1 MIPRSPKVSALI
13 VMAMASLLACF
24 PAFAQGGRP
33 NDLSELHAGFR
44 GITWGQSISDIQARG
59 IQFGGFEATGSAIN
73 VPVQGGT
80 AMNVNNIPVKMSFTF
95 IDKKYG
101 GLVIVPT
108 EESKAKELTAFFI
121 QQFGAPVFM
130 DQVSQRN
137 AWQDEKITIIMRE
150 TNKVITFIIMNN
162 DIFRQANLP
171 VEDFVAKGKPLTQPK
186 PGGI

>member
-1 MIPRSPKVSALI
+1 MMRRFPLASALAL
-13 VMAMASLLACF
+13 MATLLSCSL
-24 PAFAQGGRP
+24 AFAQGGRP
-33 NDLSELHAGFR
+33 NDLSEMHAGFR
-44 GITWGQSISDIQARG
+44 GINWGQSISDIQGRG
-59 IQFGGFEATGSAIN
+59 IQFGGFEASGSAIN

-95 IDKKYG
+95 IDKKFG
-101 GLVIVPT
+101 GIVIVPAD
-108 EESKAKELTAFFI
+108 ESKAKDLTAFFI

-137 AWQDEKITIIMRE
+137 AWQDDKITIIMRE

-162 DIFRQANLP
+162 DIFKKANLP
-171 VEDFVAKGKPLTQPK
+171 VEDYVAKGKPLTSPK

>member
-1 MIPRSPKVSALI
+1 MMLRSPKIPAIVLAL
-13 VMAMASLLACF
+13 MLPLTFCSLVL
-24 PAFAQGGRP
+24 AQGAKP
-33 NDLSELHAGFR
+33 NNLSEMHAGFR
-44 GITWGQSISDIQARG
+44 GINWGQSISDIQGRG

-95 IDKKYG
+95 IDKKFG
-101 GLVIVPT
+101 GIVIVPAD
-108 EESKAKELTAFFI
+108 ESKAKDLTAFFI

-130 DQVSQRN
+130 DQTNQRH
-137 AWQDEKITIIMRE
+137 AWQDAKITIVMRE

-162 DIFRQANLP
+162 DIFKKANLP
-171 VEDFVAKGKPLTQPK
+171 VEDYVAKGQPLTAPK